1 MFSAARIAASAALT
15 FLVVGCGPS
24 IDVRTIA
31 SPDASFPS
39 LHSFRML
46 AGPARRDG
54 RAMTNDDD
62 DPMIANSI
70 ANRVLRDQIQRSFQQ
85 RGYAAKTDGVDFGV
99 AFYAASRQK
108 LDVTTWD
115 YGYPYTPGFPPHG
128 LMMPMQTTT
137 EYTEGTVIVD
147 VVRLDTHQLLWR
159 GMGVAA
165 LDDNP
170 TQDLKQLQKAAA
182 AVVAKFPRATV
193 PVVAKR

>member
-1 MFSAARIAASAALT
+1 MFPVVRVAATAALT
-15 FLVVGCGPS
+15 LLVAGCGSS

-54 RAMTNDDD
+54 RPIANDDD

-70 ANRVLRDQIQRSFQQ
+70 ANRALHDEIQKSFQD
-85 RGYAAKTDGVDFGV
+85 RGYTLTTDGADFGV
-99 AFYAASRQK
+99 AFYASARQK
-108 LDVTTWD
+108 LDINTWD

-128 LMMPMQTTT
+128 LLRPMQTVT

-147 VVRLDTHQLLWR
+147 VVRLDNHQLLWR

-170 TQDLKQLQKAAA
+170 TLDLKQLQKT
-182 AVVAKFPRATV
+182 AVAIVAKFPRATV
-193 PVVAKR
+193 PVVAAR

>member
-1 MFSAARIAASAALT
+1 MFSAARIAAAAALT

-24 IDVRTIA
+24 IEVRTIA
-31 SPDASFPS
+31 APDASFPS

-54 RAMTNDDD
+54 RAMANDDD

-70 ANRVLRDQIQRSFQQ
+70 ANRAMHDEIRQAFIG
-85 RGYAAKTDGVDFGV
+85 RGYEVKDAADFGV

-108 LDVTTWD
+108 LDVTAWS
-115 YGYPYTPGFPPHG
+115 YGYPYTPGFPPRG
-128 LMMPMQTTT
+128 LFTPQQTVS

-147 VVRLDTHQLLWR
+147 VIRLDTHQLLWR
-159 GMGVAA
+159 GMGVAT

-170 TQDLKQLQKAAA
+170 TRDLAQLRKAAA
-182 AVVAKFPRATV
+182 AIVAKFPRATV
-193 PVVAKR
+193 PVVAAR